1 MKQNRKIDGNKL
13 LSREDFKT
21 ACFER
26 DNHTC
31 IFCDKPA
38 IDAHH
43 IIERK
48 LFDDGGYYLNNV
60 ASVCED
66 HHIACERTLIT
77 VEEVY
82 KAAKITDPKR
92 PEYFET
98 GLVYDKWGNIIVSDV
113 KRIPGLLFE
122 DTAVQKIFKNL
133 GTIWMFY

>member
-1 MKQNRKIDGNKL
+1 MKHKKIDGNTL
-13 LSREDFKT
+13 LSREAFKN

-31 IFCDKPA
+31 IFCKEPSQ
-38 IDAHH
+38 DAHH

-48 LFDDGGYYLNNV
+48 LFDDGGYYLNNA
-60 ASVCED
+60 ASVCEK
-66 HHIACERTLIT
+66 HHIECEKTLIT

-92 PEYFET
+92 PEYFER
-98 GLVYDKWGNIIVSDV
+98 GLVYDKWGNIVVSDI